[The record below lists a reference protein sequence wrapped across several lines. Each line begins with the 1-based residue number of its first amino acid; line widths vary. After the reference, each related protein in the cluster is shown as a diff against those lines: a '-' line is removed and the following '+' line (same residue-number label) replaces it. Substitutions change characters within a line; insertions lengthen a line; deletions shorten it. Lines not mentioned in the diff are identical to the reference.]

1 MYIPQLNRP
10 YNSINFLQ
18 LLFHF
23 CEQFGICGVAVMV
36 MVCGRRGLWPS
47 LSTLWPSWSWFVAV
61 MVVAVM
67 V

>member
-10 YNSINFLQ
+10 NSINFLQ

-36 MVCGRRGLWPS
+36 CGRHGIGSSFSCPAFSRPAIS
-47 LSTLWPSWSWFVAV
+47 HPAH
-61 MVVAVM
+61 
-67 V
+67 